1 MIRELWYSKSLSSL
15 RIKAFQAFKAV
26 HFADWSASNTMCG
39 IIHVSMEVMATFTN
53 SWLLQDRISGSCI
66 ISEILC
72 NVNFSYCSSATTGM
86 PDGCGGWVW
95 INFVGCTRLPEP
107 WIVWP
112 GTLEQ
117 IHLFGHPIQAW
128 TMPELCLSL
137 FSSPEEDFWYL
148 SVQLN
153 PIFKP
158 LYKSN
163 AWKYFLVTENS
174 VPTYKWHHSQ
184 WGYRLSSMSL
194 AENWEPRTYRTIY
207 LQM

>member
-1 MIRELWYSKSLSSL
+1 MWKKILRVLKLFIFQDNWIPPTNTDWFGLLSWAL
-15 RIKAFQAFKAV
+15 NCLQYCVAWFL
-26 HFADWSASNTMCG
+26 
-39 IIHVSMEVMATFTN
+39 N
-53 SWLLQDRISGSCI
+53 SVVIWTGR

-72 NVNFSYCSSATTGM
+72 NVNFSYCSSATTAM

-95 INFVGCTRLPEP
+95 INFVGCTVLPEP

-117 IHLFGHPIQAW
+117 NHLFGHPIQAW
-128 TMPELCLSL
+128 TMPELCLRL
-137 FSSPEEDFWYL
+137 FSSLEEYFWYL

-163 AWKYFLVTENS
+163 AWKYFLVIGNR
-174 VPTYKWHHSQ
+174 VPTYKCHHSQ

-194 AENWEPRTYRTIY
+194 AENWEPRTYRTFY
-207 LQM
+207 PQM